1 MNKRDKGFLVRSMI
15 IGLAGAAGLLC
26 SLAAPAQNADHLGGA
41 KASGRVATI
50 YLKGGDKLFL
60 DLKQAPRHV
69 QKSAERW
76 VDIEVTDAH
85 ANETGVVRTLANA
98 SAAGVQVGDLVEIE
112 FAHRE
117 NPRHFPLKEITRV
130 TAVVAAHDATPGRD
144 AERRKLAIA
153 Q

>member
-1 MNKRDKGFLVRSMI
+1 M
-15 IGLAGAAGLLC
+15 
-26 SLAAPAQNADHLGGA
+26 
-41 KASGRVATI
+41 
-50 YLKGGDKLFL
+50 
-60 DLKQAPRHV
+60 

-76 VDIEVTDAH
+76 VDIEVTDTH
-85 ANETGVVRTLANA
+85 ANETGVVRALAHA
-98 SAAGVQVGDLVEIE
+98 SAAGVQIGDLVQIE

-130 TAVVAAHDATPGRD
+130 TAVVAANGEAPGRD

>member
-1 MNKRDKGFLVRSMI
+1 MI
-15 IGLAGAAGLLC
+15 AGLAGAAALLC
-26 SLAAPAQNADHLGGA
+26 AAAAPAQNADHLGGA
-41 KASGRVATI
+41 KASGRVAAI
-50 YLKGGDKLFL
+50 YLKGGDNLFL
-60 DLKQAPRHV
+60 ALKQAPRHV
-69 QKSAERW
+69 QKNAERW

-85 ANETGVVRTLANA
+85 ANGTGVVRALANA
-98 SAAGVQVGDLVEIE
+98 STAGVQVGDMVEIE

-144 AERRKLAIA
+144 SERRKLAIA